1 MEGGPAFAGRL
12 KAQSVPLSAE
22 KLRYQSL
29 YNLQKQKQEQL
40 LPSCYRAIKPIRE
53 VLKTKQFS
61 LHGAVTYTSLLT
73 ALHHAPFSTVLA
85 S

>member
-12 KAQSVPLSAE
+12 KAQSVSLSAG

-29 YNLQKQKQEQL
+29 YNLQKQKQL
-40 LPSCYRAIKPIRE
+40 LPSCYRAIKAIRE

-61 LHGAVTYTSLLT
+61 LHGAVTYESLLT
-73 ALHHAPFSTVLA
+73 ALHHAPFSTVLV

>member
-1 MEGGPAFAGRL
+1 MEGEPAFAGRL
-12 KAQSVPLSAE
+12 RAQSIPLRAE
-22 KLRYQSL
+22 KLRYGSL

-40 LPSCYRAIKPIRE
+40 LLSCYRAIKSIRE

-61 LHGAVTYTSLLT
+61 LHGAVTHKFLLT
-73 ALHHAPFSTVLA
+73 ALHHAPFSTVLV